1 MLSKNCVTR
10 NLKWNTSNPAVKFV
24 LTQNQITIL
33 KQNQWKACGV
43 TVRQT
48 CWVSVTSNLCDWLT
62 PVIEA
67 LTSDSDVWASAD
79 LRFPLRPCEGDKH
92 SQILL
97 LPQTHHSEHT
107 SLLLPQISVSEKRD
121 LSERRSRVFKHICF
135 QISSKRQINTIFQT
149 SYFEGKWRNCC

>member
-1 MLSKNCVTR
+1 M
-10 NLKWNTSNPAVKFV
+10 
-24 LTQNQITIL
+24 IL
-33 KQNQWKACGV
+33 KQNQWKACGA

-48 CWVSVTSNLCDWLT
+48 CWVSVTSDLCDWLN

-107 SLLLPQISVSEKRD
+107 SLLLPQISVSQCRD
-121 LSERRSRVFKHICF
+121 LSERRSGVFKHTCSVQLKEMNKYNVSHVLLWGKVERLLWIN
-135 QISSKRQINTIFQT
+135 QSKEMWFSLNVRV
-149 SYFEGKWRNCC
+149 